1 MIRQAKDKEEEE
13 TIIEEELTQEELT
26 KKDNIM
32 QREVKEGQEEA

>member
-13 TIIEEELTQEELT
+13 TIIEEEQIQEELT

-32 QREVKEGQEEA
+32 QREVKEGQELA

>member
-32 QREVKEGQEEA
+32 QREVKEGQELA

>member
-13 TIIEEELTQEELT
+13 KIIEEEQTQEELT

-32 QREVKEGQEEA
+32 QREVKEGQEVA

>member
-1 MIRQAKDKEEEE
+1 MTRQAKDKEEEE